1 MKTSQAIKQAGSI
14 KKLAALLDITTTA
27 IYAWRGVVP
36 ELRALQLE
44 KLMREK
50 KAKK

>member
-1 MKTSQAIKQAGSI
+1 MKTQYAIKQAGGI
-14 KKLAALLDITTTA
+14 KKLAALLNITTTA
-27 IYAWRGVVP
+27 IYAWGETVP

-44 KLMREK
+44 KLLPK